1 MKNQTNT
8 QQKLTYFKNLLS
20 REKNPAKKAFFTFR
34 IEVLEEIVNNQE
46 KKNTLFLA

>member
-1 MKNQTNT
+1 MKNTSNT

-20 REKNPAKKAFFTFR
+20 RETNPDKKAFFTFR
-34 IEVLEEIVNNQE
+34 IETLEEIVNQQ